1 MLNFN
6 TINIIFISLLIALI
20 GFHFFYGVPWYLFAL
35 LLIVYLSLLFYGSY
49 NVRSNFYV
57 KTVSSADTSNMQIA
71 ISFDD
76 GPAPAYTPQILE
88 ILKRQNVQAA
98 FFCIGKRIT
107 ENEALLQ
114 RIHDE
119 GHIIGNHSYS
129 HDLWF
134 DLFSSGKMAEDLQK
148 MNKAM
153 KKVIGVEPRLF
164 RPPYGVTNP
173 NLKKAILKGGYTPI
187 GWSIR
192 SMDTVIKDAGKLLGK
207 VTGSLK
213 PGAVVLFHD
222 TSKSTLD
229 ILPAFIEY
237 AKQKGY
243 SIIRLDKLLNLEPY
257 A

>member
-6 TINIIFISLLIALI
+6 TITAIFIVLIIALI
-20 GFHFFYGVPWYLFAL
+20 GIHVFYGFPYYVFVILAVLYAIAL
-35 LLIVYLSLLFYGSY
+35 AYGSY

-57 KTVSSADTSNMQIA
+57 KTISSAKTNRKQIA

-76 GPAPAYTPQILE
+76 GPAPAYTPE
-88 ILKRQNVQAA
+88 ILKVLKEHNVQAT
-98 FFCIGKRIT
+98 FFCIGKRIH
-107 ENEALLQ
+107 ENEMLLKQ
-114 RIHDE
+114 VHEE

-134 DLFSSGKMAEDLQK
+134 DLFSSRKMTEDLR
-148 MNKAM
+148 MMSDAM
-153 KKVIGVEPRLF
+153 QKVIGLKPRFF

-173 NLKKAILKGGYTPI
+173 NLKKAIEKENYISI
-187 GWSIR
+187 GWNIR
-192 SMDTVIKDAGKLLGK
+192 SMDTVIKDTRKLFSK

-229 ILPAFIEY
+229 ILSGFIQY
-237 AKQKGY
+237 AHEKGY
-243 SIIRLDKLLNLEPY
+243 EIVRLDKLLNLEPY

>member
-6 TINIIFISLLIALI
+6 TITAIFIVLLIAMI
-20 GFHFFYGVPWYLFAL
+20 GVHVFYGFPYYGFAI
-35 LLIVYLSLLFYGSY
+35 LIVAYTIALAYGSY

-57 KTVSSADTSNMQIA
+57 KTFSSAKTNRKQIA

-76 GPAPAYTPQILE
+76 GPAPAYTPE
-88 ILKRQNVQAA
+88 ILKVLKEHKVQAA
-98 FFCIGKRIT
+98 FFCIGKRIK
-107 ENEALLQ
+107 ENEVLLKQ
-114 RIHDE
+114 VHEE

-134 DLFSSGKMAEDLQK
+134 DLFSSRKMIEDLRMMSDTMQ
-148 MNKAM
+148 
-153 KKVIGVEPRLF
+153 KVIGLKPKLF

-173 NLKKAILKGGYTPI
+173 NLKKAIQKENYISI
-187 GWSIR
+187 GWNIR
-192 SMDTVIKDAGKLLGK
+192 SMDTVIKDTRKLFSK

-229 ILPAFIEY
+229 ILSSFIKHAHE
-237 AKQKGY
+237 KGY
-243 SIIRLDKLLNLEPY
+243 EIVRLDKLLNLEPY

>member
-6 TINIIFISLLIALI
+6 NITAIFIVLLITLI
-20 GFHFFYGVPWYLFAL
+20 GVHYFYGIPYYSFGILIL
-35 LLIVYLSLLFYGSY
+35 LYSLALFYGSY
-49 NVRSNFYV
+49 NVRSNFFI
-57 KTVSSADTSNMQIA
+57 KTVSSAKTNRKQIA

-76 GPAPAYTPQILE
+76 GPAPAYTPE
-88 ILKRQNVQAA
+88 ILKVLKEHNVQAA
-98 FFCIGKRIT
+98 FFCIGKRIR
-107 ENEALLQ
+107 ENEVLLKQ
-114 RIHDE
+114 VHEE

-134 DLFSSGKMAEDLQK
+134 DLFSSRKMVEDLQL
-148 MNKAM
+148 MSETM
-153 KKVIGVEPRLF
+153 QKVIGLKPKLF

-173 NLKKAILKGGYTPI
+173 NLKKAIQKQNYISI
-187 GWSIR
+187 GWNIR
-192 SMDTVIKDAGKLLGK
+192 SMDTVIKDTRKLFAK

-229 ILPAFIEY
+229 ILSSFIQH
-237 AKQKGY
+237 ARDKGY
-243 SIIRLDKLLNLEPY
+243 EIVRLDKLLNLEPY

>member
-6 TINIIFISLLIALI
+6 NINIVFIALLIALI
-20 GFHFFYGVPWYLFAL
+20 GYHFFYGLPWYIFVL
-35 LLIVYLSLLFYGSY
+35 LLLVYLSLLFYGSY

-76 GPAPAYTPQILE
+76 GPSTAYTPQILD
-88 ILKRQNVQAA
+88 ILKHHNVQAA
-98 FFCIGKRIT
+98 FFCIGKRIA

-114 RIHDE
+114 RVHDE

-134 DLFSSGKMAEDLQK
+134 DLFSAGKMTEDLFR

-173 NLKKAILKGGYTPI
+173 NLKKAILKGKFIPV
-187 GWSIR
+187 GWSVR
-192 SMDTVIKDAGKLLGK
+192 SMDTVIKDAAKLLEK

-222 TSKSTLD
+222 TSKPTLD
-229 ILPAFIEY
+229 MLPAFIEQ
-237 AKQKGY
+237 ARQKGY

>member
-6 TINIIFISLLIALI
+6 TITAIFVVLLIALI
-20 GFHFFYGVPWYLFAL
+20 GIHIFYGFSYYIFGILIAVYAVAL
-35 LLIVYLSLLFYGSY
+35 AYGSY
-49 NVRSNFYV
+49 NVRSNFYI
-57 KTVSSADTSNMQIA
+57 KTISSAKTNRKQIA

-76 GPAPAYTPQILE
+76 GPATAYTPE
-88 ILKRQNVQAA
+88 ILKVLKEHNVQAA
-98 FFCIGKRIT
+98 FFCIGKKIR
-107 ENEALLQ
+107 ENEVLLKQ
-114 RIHDE
+114 VHEE

-134 DLFSSGKMAEDLQK
+134 DLFSSRKMTEDIR
-148 MNKAM
+148 MMSDAM
-153 KKVIGVEPRLF
+153 QKVIGLKPKLF

-173 NLKKAILKGGYTPI
+173 NLKKAIQKENYI
-187 GWSIR
+187 SVGWNIR
-192 SMDTVIKDAGKLLGK
+192 SMDTVIKDTRKLLAK

-229 ILPAFIEY
+229 ILSGFIQHARE
-237 AKQKGY
+237 KGY
-243 SIIRLDKLLNLEPY
+243 EIVRLDKLLNLEPY

>member
-6 TINIIFISLLIALI
+6 NINIVFIALLIALI
-20 GFHFFYGVPWYLFAL
+20 GYHFFYGLPWYIFVL
-35 LLIVYLSLLFYGSY
+35 LLLVYLSLLFYGSY

-57 KTVSSADTSNMQIA
+57 RTVSSADTSKMQIA

-76 GPAPAYTPQILE
+76 GPSTAYTPQILD
-88 ILKRQNVQAA
+88 ILKHHNVQAA
-98 FFCIGKRIT
+98 FFCIGKRIA

-114 RIHDE
+114 RVHDE

-134 DLFSSGKMAEDLQK
+134 DLFSAGKMTEDLFR

-173 NLKKAILKGGYTPI
+173 NLKKAILKGKFIPV
-187 GWSIR
+187 GWSVR
-192 SMDTVIKDAGKLLGK
+192 SMDTVIKDAAKLLEK

-222 TSKSTLD
+222 TSKPTLD
-229 ILPAFIEY
+229 MLPAFIEQ
-237 AKQKGY
+237 ARQKGY

>member
-6 TINIIFISLLIALI
+6 NITALFVVLLITLI
-20 GFHFFYGVPWYLFAL
+20 GIHLFYGFSYYVFILLFVL
-35 LLIVYLSLLFYGSY
+35 YGSTLFYGSY

-57 KTVSSADTSNMQIA
+57 KTVSSAKTLSKQIA

-76 GPAPAYTPQILE
+76 GPAPAYTPQILQ
-88 ILKRQNVQAA
+88 ILKDHEVKAA
-98 FFCIGKRIT
+98 FFCIGKRIR
-107 ENEALLQ
+107 ENENLLKQ
-114 RIHDE
+114 VHED

-134 DLFSSGKMAEDLQK
+134 DLFSSRKMSEDLKMMSETMQK
-148 MNKAM
+148 A
-153 KKVIGVEPRLF
+153 IGLKPKLF

-173 NLKKAILKGGYTPI
+173 NLKKAIRQGNYISI
-187 GWSIR
+187 GWNIR
-192 SMDTVIKDAGKLLGK
+192 SMDTVIKDAQKLLLK

-229 ILPAFIEY
+229 ILSTFIQQ
-237 AKQKGY
+237 AKEMGY
-243 SIIRLDKLLNLEPY
+243 EIVRLDKLLNLEPY